1 MESADLAPGLPN
13 PLTRRTFLT
22 IVSGG
27 LLGTPLA
34 AEAQSPRVPR
44 IGVLSPGSP
53 GPSPLITAF
62 QQGLRDLGY
71 IDRQSVVFEYRFAEA
86 KPERLPMLAAE
97 LVVRGTD
104 ARCDHRRSTWHR

>member
-1 MESADLAPGLPN
+1 MGSTVLALA
-13 PLTRRTFLT
+13 
-22 IVSGG
+22 I
-27 LLGTPLA
+27 LLLA
-34 AEAQSPRVPR
+34 APVEAQSPRVPR

-53 GPSPLITAF
+53 GPSLLITAF
-62 QQGLRDLGY
+62 QQGLRDLGD

-86 KPERLPMLAAE
+86 KPERLLVLAAE